1 MDDILDLV
9 FEKVFQD
16 PGSYADE
23 VLKISIPEAL
33 SAQLETLD
41 KKEVMDHYVTRF
53 SQGPV

>member
-23 VLKISIPEAL
+23 VLKISIPEVL